1 MANLPVRIF
10 KPGMRSARLMQDTRK
25 AFARFILPRSG
36 SDPKH
41 ITGIISYSYLPNFKN
56 VTHTGTGLIKCYTKI
71 FWKNQLQFRISDPLK

>member
-1 MANLPVRIF
+1 
-10 KPGMRSARLMQDTRK
+10 MQDTRK

-56 VTHTGTGLIKCYTKI
+56 VPNTYRYRFNKMLY
-71 FWKNQLQFRISDPLK
+71 KNLLEKPVTV